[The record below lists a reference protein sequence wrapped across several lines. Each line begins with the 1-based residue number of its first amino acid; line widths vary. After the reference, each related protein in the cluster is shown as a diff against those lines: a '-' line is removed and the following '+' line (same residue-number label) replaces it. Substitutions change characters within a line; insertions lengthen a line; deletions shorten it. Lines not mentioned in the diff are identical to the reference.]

1 MSIKQLLTE
10 PQQEADCPV
19 ALPLHGIR
27 VIELTHM
34 MMGPSCGL
42 VLADMGADV
51 IKVEPV
57 GKIGQEGD
65 HTRYLVSSGAG
76 FFAAANRNKR
86 SVIFDLNTKKGR
98 AAAQRLA
105 MSADVLIENF
115 RPGAMTAKGLGYEEL
130 YNLNPR
136 LIYCSLKGFLSGP
149 YENRTA
155 LDEVAQMMSGLAYMT
170 GPPGNPLRAGAPVN
184 DMMGGLFGAIA
195 IMGALRQREIT
206 GLGQQ
211 VQSGLFENA
220 AWLVSTHMMQHA
232 VLGISPEPM
241 AAGKR
246 AWGVYDIF
254 QSSNGIGI
262 FIGVVT
268 ERQWNTFTT
277 ALGEPELL
285 DAAYAT
291 NNQRSQSRDTL
302 IPLVSRLLAKHSFSE
317 LCVLCEKAG
326 LPYARIAKPWD
337 LFDDPHLNSNDG
349 GMIPVTLP
357 DGRQVKVPALPMQF
371 GARRFGLR
379 RDLPRP
385 GEHTREVLLELGLL
399 NVDEPS
405 NNNTGQSGVLVE

>member
-1 MSIKQLLTE
+1 MSNKLLPTE
-10 PQQEADCPV
+10 KPQESKNSV
-19 ALPLHGIR
+19 ALPLQGIR

-57 GKIGQEGD
+57 GKAGQEGD
-65 HTRYLVSSGAG
+65 HTRYLISSGAG

-86 SVIFDLNTKKGR
+86 SVIFDLDTKKGR
-98 AAAQRLA
+98 LAAQRLA
-105 MSADVLIENF
+105 KSADVLIENF

-130 YNLNPR
+130 HNLNPR

-170 GPPGNPLRAGAPVN
+170 GPPGTPLRAGAPVN

-195 IMGALRQREIT
+195 IMGALRQRDIT

-254 QSSNGIGI
+254 KSSDDISI

-268 ERQWNTFTT
+268 ERQWKIFTT
-277 ALGEPELL
+277 ALDEPELL
-285 DAAYAT
+285 NAAFAS
-291 NNQRSQSRDTL
+291 NNQRSQSRNTL
-302 IPLVSRLLAKHSFSE
+302 IPLVSKLLAKHSFSK
-317 LCVLCEKAG
+317 LCTLCDEAG
-326 LPYARIAKPWD
+326 LPYSRIAKPWD
-337 LFDDPHLNSNDG
+337 LFDDPHLNSSDG
-349 GMIPVTLP
+349 GMIPITLP

-371 GARRFGLR
+371 GTQRFALR

-385 GEHTREVLLELGLL
+385 GEHTREVLDELNCL
-399 NVDEPS
+399 NDDGPF
-405 NNNTGQSGVLVE
+405 Q